1 MCIIAGYS
9 GNKPAAPILIE
20 MMKKQEYIDGGL
32 STGIATIHE
41 GKLYVRKV
49 VGDVETL
56 LRETDALDLPGTT
69 GIMHS
74 RTGADSVAHAHPFTS
89 NDENIALI
97 TNGTTGE
104 ANCDAFY
111 ERANEIMAHFY
122 NKGYNIKTA
131 YTVNEGTGKKTKLP
145 NGQSYMFTEPYLFII
160 EEALEGCPEKDLK
173 REIAKATRKAI
184 NTLPRAFVTANIHAK
199 IPDTITIGNVT
210 RPVSIGFG
218 DGETYFASVAIA
230 FPDDIQ
236 KRPIIHLPPTC
247 TAQVTPNGLEIIS
260 TSIENARV
268 EQIDYRIAASI
279 RTRMEELLLGR
290 RDDPLSIYDMPFWTD
305 WADVWTEPYRDSIFD
320 SGKGYLKP
328 YAAILYECFWSFHKE
343 GRLRMT
349 LGRKTKKPDEKI
361 TRFWIE

>member
-41 GKLYVRKV
+41 GKLYIRKV
-49 VGDVETL
+49 VGDVDTL

-74 RTGADSVAHAHPFTS
+74 RTGGDSVEHAHPFIS
-89 NDENIALI
+89 NDGNIARI

-104 ANCDAFY
+104 AKCDAFFN
-111 ERANEIMAHFY
+111 RANEVMAHFY
-122 NKGYNIKTA
+122 EKGYKIRTA
-131 YTVNEGTGKKTKLP
+131 TPVPEGVKKSALLP

-160 EEALEGCPEKDLK
+160 EEALENCPEENLK
-173 REIAKATRKAI
+173 KEIANATREAI
-184 NTLPRAFVTANIHAK
+184 NTLPRAFVTANVHAK

-210 RPVSIGFG
+210 RPVSVGFG
-218 DGETYFASVAIA
+218 DGETFFATVPIA
-230 FPDDIQ
+230 LPENIQ
-236 KRPIIHLPPTC
+236 KRPIIHLPPTSV
-247 TAQVTPNGLEIIS
+247 AQVTPSGLEILS

-279 RTRMEELLLGR
+279 RTRMEELLLGKK
-290 RDDPLSIYDMPFWTD
+290 DSPVSIYDMPFWTD
-305 WADVWTEPYRDSIFD
+305 WADVWTEPYRDSVFD

-328 YAAILYECFWSFHKE
+328 YAAIIYESLWSFHKE
-343 GRLRMT
+343 GRLHMT
-349 LGRKTKKPDEKI
+349 LGPKTKKPDEKI
-361 TRFWIE
+361 AKFWID